1 MTISY
6 THLSHTAGWVGGL
19 MRLLFLWRGSL
30 FKQVWPDFLVF
41 FGIYFSFSAVYRFI
55 LTEYEDAKV
64 GYELFCVYC
73 EKFSKVI
80 PISFLLGFYV
90 TQVVSRWWS
99 QFMTLPWPDTLARYL
114 AVYLPG
120 TDKKSRNY
128 RRAIC
133 RWVNLGNVLALRLV
147 SYKVMVRFPTYEHL
161 VESGLATNRE
171 MIQLKQM
178 DELVVNKHQITWFP
192 NMWAQNL
199 LRKARREELIA
210 NDWFAHVLIKEV
222 DNMANMN
229 GMLICY
235 GWINIPL
242 VYTQVVTL
250 AVYAYF
256 VACLFGRQYLLPTQY
271 RKEGD
276 EFVPV
281 SEFPTVSNWTSTRVP
296 GVVNIV
302 GYDNDVA
309 DFYVPIFTILEYL
322 FYMGWLKVAETL
334 LNPFGED
341 DDDFDT
347 YYLIDRNLQVSYI
360 MTDEAGLNN
369 DPEMDP
375 FDNSSAPELK
385 HTNLSAQFLD
395 DERPVMPTD
404 CINLTAEQS
413 NITHSLRAS
422 MMNVDIGSKVNL
434 AGNLLATPV
443 TQRRRPSQEQPKS
456 QFLTVPNGVPG
467 MLVTPPVSGKETP
480 EVAQEHWSPYYSPI
494 TSRNEKMLF
503 KVEQHKPCGGQELWL
518 DF

>member
-1 MTISY
+1 
-6 THLSHTAGWVGGL
+6 
-19 MRLLFLWRGSL
+19 
-30 FKQVWPDFLVF
+30 
-41 FGIYFSFSAVYRFI
+41 
-55 LTEYEDAKV
+55 
-64 GYELFCVYC
+64 
-73 EKFSKVI
+73 
-80 PISFLLGFYV
+80 
-90 TQVVSRWWS
+90 
-99 QFMTLPWPDTLARYL
+99 
-114 AVYLPG
+114 
-120 TDKKSRNY
+120 
-128 RRAIC
+128 
-133 RWVNLGNVLALRLV
+133 
-147 SYKVMVRFPTYEHL
+147 
-161 VESGLATNRE
+161 
-171 MIQLKQM
+171 M

-199 LRKARREELIA
+199 LRKARREDLIA
-210 NDWFAHVLIKEV
+210 NDWFTHVLIKEV
-222 DNMANMN
+222 DSMANMN

-271 RKEGD
+271 RQEGD
-276 EFVPV
+276 KFIPV
-281 SEFPTVSNWTSTRVP
+281 SDFPIVSNWTGTRVP
-296 GVVNIV
+296 GLVNIV

-360 MTDEAGLNN
+360 MTDEAGLPI

-375 FDNSSAPELK
+375 FENSNAPELK

-404 CINLTAEQS
+404 CVNLTAKESDITS
-413 NITHSLRAS
+413 NVSLRSS
-422 MMNVDIGSKVNL
+422 MLNVNVGSKLNL
-434 AGNLLATPV
+434 AGNILATPV
-443 TQRRRPSQEQPKS
+443 TQRRRSGQETPKS
-456 QFLTVPNGVPG
+456 VFLTVPNGAPG
-467 MLVTPPVSGKETP
+467 MSGTPPQNSTKMDRKTMTNVEDPVTEVKTTGTTP
-480 EVAQEHWSPYYSPI
+480 RCSPL
-494 TSRNEKMLF
+494 TSRNERMLF
-503 KVEQHKPCGGQELWL
+503 KVEQNKPCGGQEVWL

>member
-1 MTISY
+1 
-6 THLSHTAGWVGGL
+6 
-19 MRLLFLWRGSL
+19 
-30 FKQVWPDFLVF
+30 
-41 FGIYFSFSAVYRFI
+41 
-55 LTEYEDAKV
+55 
-64 GYELFCVYC
+64 
-73 EKFSKVI
+73 
-80 PISFLLGFYV
+80 
-90 TQVVSRWWS
+90 
-99 QFMTLPWPDTLARYL
+99 
-114 AVYLPG
+114 
-120 TDKKSRNY
+120 
-128 RRAIC
+128 
-133 RWVNLGNVLALRLV
+133 
-147 SYKVMVRFPTYEHL
+147 
-161 VESGLATNRE
+161 
-171 MIQLKQM
+171 
-178 DELVVNKHQITWFP
+178 
-192 NMWAQNL
+192 
-199 LRKARREELIA
+199 
-210 NDWFAHVLIKEV
+210 
-222 DNMANMN
+222 MANMN

-276 EFVPV
+276 EFIPV
-281 SEFPTVSNWTSTRVP
+281 SDFPTVSNWTGTRIP

-360 MTDEAGLNN
+360 MTDEAGLSI

-375 FDNSSAPELK
+375 FDNSNAPELK

-404 CINLTAEQS
+404 CVNLTAEQS
-413 NITHSLRAS
+413 NITNNVSQRGS
-422 MMNVDIGSKVNL
+422 MLNINIGSKMNL
-434 AGNLLATPV
+434 AGNILATPV
-443 TQRRRPSQEQPKS
+443 TQRSRRTSQDQPKS
-456 QFLTVPNGVPG
+456 PWLTVPNGLPG
-467 MLVTPPVSGKETP
+467 MGLTPPPDTRHQRDKEASEQET
-480 EVAQEHWSPYYSPI
+480 EAAQDPLIPAYSPI

-503 KVEQHKPCGGQELWL
+503 QVNQHKPCGGQEVWL
-518 DF
+518 EF